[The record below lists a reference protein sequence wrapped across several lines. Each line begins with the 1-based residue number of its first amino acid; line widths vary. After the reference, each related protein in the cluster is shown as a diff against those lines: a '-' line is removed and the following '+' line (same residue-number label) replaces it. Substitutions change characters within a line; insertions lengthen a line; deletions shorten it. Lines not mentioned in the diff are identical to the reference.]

1 MQIKPYQAD
10 LVLLL
15 VAISWGFTFA
25 LVQDA
30 ISSVPV
36 YTFLF
41 WRFLFAFGFML
52 IISWKHLSNLT
63 KPTIYAASILGV
75 LNFLGFALQTYGLTF
90 TLSSTVAFITGLN
103 VIFIPFIAYLFFK
116 KSISIYALIG
126 AGMAIAGLWFLTTQS
141 DISVGAGEYY
151 TLLCALMFS
160 LHIIYTDR
168 FAKRHEVMLLVTIQ
182 FGVVTLASLV
192 MGISID
198 DTIMPSSYS
207 YEFILALV
215 TTVLFAT
222 VFAFWAQTSMQ
233 RYTTPTKT
241 ALIFSMEP
249 LSAAVFG
256 YFYLGEILLPIQLFG
271 GALMIAGVLFAEIGS
286 MIKEKYYD

>member
-1 MQIKPYQAD
+1 
-10 LVLLL
+10 
-15 VAISWGFTFA
+15 
-25 LVQDA
+25 
-30 ISSVPV
+30 
-36 YTFLF
+36 
-41 WRFLFAFGFML
+41 ML
-52 IISWKHLSNLT
+52 IISWRHLDKLT
-63 KPTIYAASILGV
+63 RPTLYAATALGV
-75 LNFLGFALQTYGLTF
+75 FNFLGFAFQTYGLSL

-103 VIFIPFIAYLFFK
+103 VIFIPFIAYLFFR
-116 KSISIYALIG
+116 KSISIYALVG

-168 FAKRHEVMLLVTIQ
+168 FAKHHEVILLVTIQ

-192 MGISID
+192 MGLSID
-198 DTIMPSSYS
+198 ATVIPSHYS
-207 YEFILALV
+207 YEFVLALV

-241 ALIFSMEP
+241 ALIFTMEP
-249 LSAAVFG
+249 LSAALFG
-256 YFYLGEILLPIQLFG
+256 YLYIGELLSPMQLFG
-271 GALMIAGVLFAEIGS
+271 GGLMVIGVLFAEIGGGYADKKRGE
-286 MIKEKYYD
+286 IATE